1 MAVAGSPL
9 PAGVI
14 KKKTCGD
21 VISCPYCVCIAFVF
35 TQETTFWPNN
45 QDFPLIFTSF
55 CVLLGTK
62 TAALRRLS
70 GTAGLS
76 EFLQLHRR
84 ADLKVMI
91 HRGGDHLEYL
101 AGTKPDIIENLLAA
115 TSPPEP
121 SAIELVIVG

>member
-35 TQETTFWPNN
+35 TQKTTFWPNN

-62 TAALRRLS
+62 TAALRRLY

-91 HRGGDHLEYL
+91 HRGGDHLEQFFRADSDL
-101 AGTKPDIIENLLAA
+101 IKNLFA
-115 TSPPEP
+115 SQHPP
-121 SAIELVIVG
+121 

>member
-55 CVLLGTK
+55 YVLLGTK
-62 TAALRRLS
+62 TAALRRLY

-76 EFLQLHRR
+76 EFLQFHRR
-84 ADLKVMI
+84 ADLQKMI

-101 AGTKPDIIENLLAA
+101 TGAKTDIIENLLAA
-115 TSPPEP
+115 ACPPEP
-121 SAIELVIVG
+121 STIELVIVG

>member
-21 VISCPYCVCIAFVF
+21 VISRPYCVCIAFVF

-62 TAALRRLS
+62 TAALRRLY

-76 EFLQLHRR
+76 EFLQFHRR

-91 HRGGDHLEYL
+91 HRGGDYLEQLLGTLPYL
-101 AGTKPDIIENLLAA
+101 VKDFHTVRH
-115 TSPPEP
+115 SPKHIAVE
-121 SAIELVIVG
+121 SVIL

>member
-62 TAALRRLS
+62 TAALRRLY

-84 ADLKVMI
+84 TDLKVMV
-91 HRGGDHLEYL
+91 HRGGDHIEYL
-101 AGTKPDIIENLLAA
+101 VGTEPDIIENLLAA
-115 TSPPEP
+115 AGSPEP
-121 SAIELVIVG
+121 STDELVVVG

>member
-14 KKKTCGD
+14 KKKD
-21 VISCPYCVCIAFVF
+21 MWRRYKLSVLRLYCICVY
-35 TQETTFWPNN
+35 TKTTFWPNN

-62 TAALRRLS
+62 TAALRRLYV
-70 GTAGLS
+70 TAGLS

-91 HRGGDHLEYL
+91 HRGGDNLKKFLGTLPYL
-101 AGTKPDIIENLLAA
+101 IKNLH
-115 TSPPEP
+115 T
-121 SAIELVIVG
+121 V

>member
-35 TQETTFWPNN
+35 TQETTFRPNN

-62 TAALRRLS
+62 TAALRRLY

-84 ADLKVMI
+84 ADLEVLV

-101 AGTKPDIIENLLAA
+101 ICTNPYIVENLLAA
-115 TSPPEP
+115 AGSPEP
-121 SAIELVIVG
+121 STVELVIVG